1 MFLFIFHTSFS
12 NFFLSN
18 TSKLNL
24 LNAKNHPFQ
33 FTFFI
38 NFGSYCHHKS
48 KLGIDNVYICILI
61 IIDIGVFCMTI
72 PLDGLHFPLD
82 PNTGKSSSS
91 ETGKTIISEALSL
104 VDHAKAQAVLEDKNW
119 RKHYP
124 LYFKALVEH
133 GIRSIE
139 NPIHIATQG
148 LHKAQHS
155 FDFYRD
161 GQKYLLKDVMD
172 VADIQKLYTVKI
184 QGKSTVEPEWY
195 VPYRG
200 ENLQGQALLDQ
211 IELWQNTGIVE
222 ASHADALREVIAHP
236 EWFDLS
242 EKTMVLFGAA
252 SEAGPLSW
260 LAKWK
265 ANIIAV
271 DLPNERVW
279 TKILNLIENGNATL
293 HAPCLENLTADA
305 PQSELIQ
312 KLGVNLLTQIPEI
325 GHWLAQN
332 PHKLNLAAI
341 AYLDGEKHV
350 RVSMAMDSIMSYV
363 SEQKPDSSLMYMCTP
378 TDIYAVPKE
387 VIDASKEKF
396 KLRSNFEKILSKSVS
411 TLSLKHFFQNY
422 QHTLIPSDNGQA
434 YGVADCMVVEQGPN
448 YALAKRLQQWRATL
462 ARHQGQKVCINIAPS
477 TTTYSVTKNPLLKA
491 AFTGARLF
499 DVEAFDPTTT
509 NAIMA
514 ALWIHDLHKPKSV
527 ANPENKL
534 DHPLQ
539 LMMEGANHGGLWRV
553 AYLARTALPF
563 AAIYGFAAD
572 KLLLDKVWSKVKKS

>member
-1 MFLFIFHTSFS
+1 MSTSF
-12 NFFLSN
+12 
-18 TSKLNL
+18 
-24 LNAKNHPFQ
+24 
-33 FTFFI
+33 
-38 NFGSYCHHKS
+38 
-48 KLGIDNVYICILI
+48 
-61 IIDIGVFCMTI
+61 
-72 PLDGLHFPLD
+72 DGLQFPVN
-82 PNTGKSSSS
+82 PTTHKISTSQTGKA
-91 ETGKTIISEALSL
+91 IIAEALSI
-104 VDHAKAQAVLEDKNW
+104 VDNKASMEALADKNW

-124 LYFKALVEH
+124 IYFKALVEH
-133 GIRSIE
+133 GIRSIK
-139 NPIHIATQG
+139 NPITIATQG
-148 LHKAQHS
+148 LHKAHHS
-155 FDFYRD
+155 FEFYRQ
-161 GQKYLLKDVMD
+161 GQRYLLKDIMN
-172 VADIQKLYTVKI
+172 DIERINLHTVQFKG
-184 QGKSTVEPEWY
+184 QSQQAPEWY
-195 VPYRG
+195 VPYQG
-200 ENLQGQALLDQ
+200 QKLQGQALLDQ
-211 IELWQNTGIVE
+211 ITFWQDAGIVE
-222 ASHADALREVIAHP
+222 ESHADALRKVIAHP

-279 TKILNLIENGNATL
+279 TKILKIIENGNATL
-293 HAPCLENLTADA
+293 HAPSLEDISANTSQNELT
-305 PQSELIQ
+305 Q

-363 SEQKPDSSLMYMCTP
+363 SQQKPDSSLMYMCTP

-387 VIDASKEKF
+387 VIEASGEKF
-396 KLRSNFEKILSKSVS
+396 KQRSSFEKLFSKGIS
-411 TLSLKHFFQNY
+411 TISLKHFFQNH
-422 QHTLIPSDNGQA
+422 QKTLISSDNGQA

-491 AFTGARLF
+491 AFHGARLF
-499 DVEAFDPTTT
+499 DVEAFDPETT

-514 ALWIHDLHKPKSV
+514 ALWIHDLRNPKALSH
-527 ANPENKL
+527 PENDL
-534 DHPLQ
+534 EHPLQ
-539 LMMEGANHGGLWRV
+539 LMMDGANHGGLWRV

-563 AAIYGFAAD
+563 AAIYGFAAN
-572 KLLLDKVWSKVKKS
+572 KLPLDKVWSKVKKS